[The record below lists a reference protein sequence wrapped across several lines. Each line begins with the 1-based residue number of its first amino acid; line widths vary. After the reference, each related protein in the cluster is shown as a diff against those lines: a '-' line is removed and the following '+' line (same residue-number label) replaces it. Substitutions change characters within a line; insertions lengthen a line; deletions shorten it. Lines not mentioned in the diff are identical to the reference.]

1 MMRSVAALAL
11 ALILTGCATR
21 VPGPDTFAFGVVGDT
36 PYNEREEREWL
47 TLIERVN
54 AEPLAFTI
62 HVGDFKGGEVCSDEL
77 FARRKAEFDRF
88 AQPLIYTPGDN
99 EWTDCRRPY
108 MGSMDPLERLARI
121 RQVFF
126 ADRYSLGARRLATE
140 AQDQCLAPPVAG
152 CGCAAYPENRS
163 WEHRGVRFVTLNA
176 PGSDNNVGFDMA
188 SDAEALCRNAAN
200 ARWLE
205 RAAEAAATPAVR
217 ALVIAIQADPWL
229 PKRPVFAGLIA
240 QVEATSRKVG
250 KPVLFIHGDTHTYRV
265 DFPFATSVTRLETFG
280 SPIVGWVKVIV
291 DPADPQPFR
300 FEPHSLAIVRP
311 Q

>member
-1 MMRSVAALAL
+1 MRSVAAFVFALLLA
-11 ALILTGCATR
+11 GCATR
-21 VPGPDTFAFGVVGDT
+21 PPGPDTFAFGVVGDT
-36 PYNEREEREWL
+36 PYTEGEEREWI

-54 AEPLAFTI
+54 EASVAFTI
-62 HVGDFKGGEVCSDEL
+62 HVGDFKGGGACSDEL
-77 FARRKAEFDRF
+77 FALRKAQFDSF
-88 AQPLIYTPGDN
+88 AQPLVYTPGDN

-108 MGSMDPLERLARI
+108 MGSMDPLERLARL

-126 ADRYSLGARRLATE
+126 TDRYSLGATRIATD

-163 WEHRGVRFVTLNA
+163 WEHAGVRFVTLNA

-200 ARWLE
+200 ARWLD
-205 RAAEAAATPAVR
+205 RAAEAATGAR

-229 PKRPVFAGLIA
+229 PKRPVFAGLLA
-240 QVEATSRKVG
+240 QVESVARKLR
-250 KPVLFIHGDTHTYRV
+250 KPMLFIHGDTHTYRV
-265 DFPFATSVTRLETFG
+265 DFPFNASVTRLETFG

-291 DPADPQPFR
+291 DPTDPQPFR
-300 FEPHSLAIVRP
+300 FEPHALAIIP
-311 Q
+311 SK